1 MSRKTIEISFVL
13 SCIQCVLLLALGTG
27 LYLLYK
33 DNLHMRKDITEMKS
47 KLITADNIVE
57 NMKTD
62 IDKISLIP
70 FDKIDVINYKLS
82 DLEFALESIEKQ
94 LAKK

>member
-1 MSRKTIEISFVL
+1 
-13 SCIQCVLLLALGTG
+13 
-27 LYLLYK
+27 
-33 DNLHMRKDITEMKS
+33 MRKDITEMKS